1 MVSFLA
7 YGVILKVG
15 CIMDK
20 LEDLS
25 TLLQAKRAKAM
36 LELFKADCGRAAV
49 TLNEIKDWACAQQEN
64 ELRSRVER
72 RVSRDMRTDANQ
84 EQPDGAALK
93 KQLPTIS
100 PSISKS
106 LMSLLIG
113 GITVFL
119 LEARQKK
126 THKRGHAG
134 LEGRA
139 A

>member
-1 MVSFLA
+1 ML
-7 YGVILKVG
+7 GHT
-15 CIMDK
+15 MDT

-25 TLLQAKRAKAM
+25 MLLRRKQAKAM
-36 LELFKADCGRAAV
+36 LELFEADCGRAAV
-49 TLNEIKDWACAQQEN
+49 TLNEIKAWASAQQEN
-64 ELRSRVER
+64 QLRSRVER
-72 RVSRDMRTDANQ
+72 RVSRDMRADGNQ
-84 EQPDGAALK
+84 QQPDGAALK
-93 KQLPTIS
+93 

-119 LEARQKK
+119 LEARQQK

-134 LEGRA
+134 LEARA

>member
-1 MVSFLA
+1 ML
-7 YGVILKVG
+7 GHT
-15 CIMDK
+15 MDT
-20 LEDLS
+20 LENLS
-25 TLLQAKRAKAM
+25 TLLRRKQAKAM
-36 LELFKADCGRAAV
+36 LELFEADCGRAAV
-49 TLNEIKDWACAQQEN
+49 TLNEIKDWASAQQEN
-64 ELRSRVER
+64 ELRSRLER

-84 EQPDGAALK
+84 RQPDGTALI

-100 PSISKS
+100 LSISKS

-119 LEARQKK
+119 LKARQ
-126 THKRGHAG
+126 HKRGHAG